1 MSASGVRKGK
11 DGEREAARLLGVELG
26 TELARN
32 LNQHRDGGTDLTG
45 IPGWAIEIKRA
56 TKPRIKGWWQQTI
69 DRAANHGGKPAL
81 VYRLNRQPWRVVI
94 ALRHVATGFESTPL
108 SMRIE
113 TDLETFATLVRTDTG
128 GMARG

>member
-56 TKPRIKGWWQQTI
+56 TKPRIKGW
-69 DRAANHGGKPAL
+69 
-81 VYRLNRQPWRVVI
+81 
-94 ALRHVATGFESTPL
+94 
-108 SMRIE
+108 
-113 TDLETFATLVRTDTG
+113 
-128 GMARG
+128 